1 MKLKEH
7 IEKFDESLDKS
18 IEKPSKSQLKEYIE
32 KFDESLGEPLEE
44 SPIQHFHMPTTT
56 NEKLSLFAPIEQL
69 EREIQ
74 DKDKIIENLKNESTE
89 LKNQVSIVEKEK
101 SAISEELEKSRWL
114 ESRVALA
121 TKKVYEDKV
130 KSVIN
135 ESVDSKI
142 IPILTT
148 VARRKQ
154 GNQQLNFGNWLKIP
168 ENRYLFEINK
178 NIAKGIFE
186 DTNAL
191 ISRRFDEENT
201 RGSGDP
207 TTAYANNYSLT
218 FAGPA
223 NNNTDGPFVS
233 TAFDPQAYSLNNGFT
248 VSYWVKPDE
257 LGTHMFAL
265 GRRHGSLTNQR
276 FTFGLNTSTR
286 GYFGVGNTKK
296 TGYDHGMS
304 TGTWYH
310 WIITFAGGT
319 NGELK
324 AYRDSTEIM
333 DTTTTWTVTTDD
345 TPIYFGCRNVKD
357 IGFNNGWDC
366 SLDEVAIFD
375 EVKDSDWVTST
386 YNGGTP
392 ADLQNESGL
401 VGYWRFEEGSGTT
414 AADLSGNGNHGTL
427 TTEDADLPTWSTDTP

>member
-1 MKLKEH
+1 MKLKDQ
-7 IEKFDESLDKS
+7 IKKLDESLD
-18 IEKPSKSQLKEYIE
+18 EY
-32 KFDESLGEPLEE
+32 SEE
-44 SPIQHFHMPTTT
+44 SP
-56 NEKLSLFAPIEQL
+56 NSENLFAGVKQL
-69 EREIQ
+69 QHEIR
-74 DKDKIIENLKNESTE
+74 DKDKIIESLKNESIE
-89 LKNQVSIVEKEK
+89 LKKKVSRVEEEK
-101 SAISEELEKSRWL
+101 STILEELAQSRWL
-114 ESRVALA
+114 ESKVVVA

-135 ESVDSKI
+135 VNADSKI

-154 GNQQLNFGNWLKIP
+154 GNQQLNWVNWLKIP
-168 ENRYLFEINK
+168 ENRYLYEVNES
-178 NIAKGIFE
+178 IAK
-186 DTNAL
+186 TVYSAVN
-191 ISRRFDEENT
+191 DEIGKRLYKRP
-201 RGSGDP
+201 RGSGVLPDKF
-207 TTAYANNYSLT
+207 NNYSLK
-218 FAGPA
+218 FAGPD
-223 NNNTDGPFVS
+223 NNNSDGPFVS